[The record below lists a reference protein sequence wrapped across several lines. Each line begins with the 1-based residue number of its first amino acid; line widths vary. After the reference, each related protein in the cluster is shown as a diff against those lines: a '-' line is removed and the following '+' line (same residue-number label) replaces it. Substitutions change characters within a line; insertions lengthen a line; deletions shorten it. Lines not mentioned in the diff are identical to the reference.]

1 MTQGYN
7 SPAMKRTILLLLLLT
22 VACFGLERQPNSAY
36 RARREALAKKAQ
48 GGLILVFANTEE
60 AAGDA
65 VNGFRQDDEFYYLT
79 GLTDPG
85 AAVLIA
91 PAIDPN
97 DQQYAQIPAEMRPEA
112 RSYSE
117 VLLLPAHSPQERWT
131 GKRNGPGDPGL
142 AEKTGFDRVISLGEL
157 DEEVTRLAPRGTQLW
172 VNQSK
177 LSDAPV
183 EWLRRIT
190 AVFPRDV
197 KSMIGQL
204 RAIKDSGEAEL
215 IRKATN
221 ASIAAHQAAIKAI
234 KAGSN
239 EHDIESLMVFQFMK
253 AGCERPAYA
262 PIVGSGFNSTVLHY
276 SADDQAINSGDLVVM
291 DVAGEYSMYA
301 SDITRTV
308 PANGHFT
315 PRQREIYDIVLGA
328 QQAAINAFQS
338 GKSTLGGNG
347 PDSLV
352 KIVRDYFNSHGKD
365 KEGKPLGQY
374 FIHGLGH
381 GVGLNVH
388 DPLDVS
394 KPLEPGMV
402 FTIEPGIYIPE
413 EKLGVRIEDIFWVDP
428 NGKLVR
434 LTEALP
440 RTADEVEKAMS
451 GR

>member
-1 MTQGYN
+1 
-7 SPAMKRTILLLLLLT
+7 MKRIFLFILIFSSC
-22 VACFGLERQPNSAY
+22 VFGLERQSNADY

-48 GGLILVFANTEE
+48 TGLILVFANTEE
-60 AAGDA
+60 NAGDA
-65 VNGFRQDDEFYYLT
+65 VNGFRQANEFYYLT

-91 PAIDPN
+91 PAIDPSSP
-97 DQQYAQIPAEMRPEA
+97 QYAQMPADMRPEA
-112 RSYSE
+112 RAYSE

-131 GKRNGPGDPGL
+131 GKRNGPGDLGL
-142 AEKTGFDRVISLGEL
+142 TEKTGFERVLALGEL
-157 DEEVTRLAPRGTQLW
+157 DEEITRLAPRGTMLW
-172 VNQSK
+172 VNQGK

-183 EWLRRIT
+183 EWLRRVSQI
-190 AVFPRDV
+190 FPRDV
-197 KSMIGQL
+197 KPLIGQL
-204 RAIKDSGEAEL
+204 RSIKDPAEVEL

-221 ASIAAHQAAIKAI
+221 ASIAAHRAAMKSTRPGA
-234 KAGSN
+234 N
-239 EHDIESLMVFQFMK
+239 EHDIDSLMTYEFLK

-276 SADDQAINSGDLVVM
+276 SADSQPIKDGDVIVM

-301 SDITRTV
+301 SDITRTL

-315 PRQREIYDIVLGA
+315 ARQREIYDIVLGA
-328 QQAAINAFQS
+328 QQAAIDAFQA

-352 KIVRDYFNSHGKD
+352 KIVRDYFNTHGRD
-365 KEGKPLGQY
+365 RDGKPLGQY

-381 GVGLNVH
+381 GVGLEVH

-394 KPLEPGMV
+394 KPLEQGMV
-402 FTIEPGIYIPE
+402 FTLEPGLYIPDE
-413 EKLGVRIEDIFWVDP
+413 NLGVRIEDLFWIDP
-428 NGKLVR
+428 QGKLVR

-440 RTADEVEKAMS
+440 RTAAEIEKAM
-451 GR
+451 GEFRR

>member
-1 MTQGYN
+1 
-7 SPAMKRTILLLLLLT
+7 MKRLLILVLLL
-22 VACFGLERQPNSAY
+22 VSAASALERQPNSTY
-36 RARREALAKKAQ
+36 RARRESLAKKAQ
-48 GGLILVFANTEE
+48 TGLILVFGNTEE
-60 AAGDA
+60 SAGDA
-65 VNGFRQDDEFYYLT
+65 VNGFRQADEFYYLT

-91 PAIDPN
+91 PAINPADE
-97 DQQYAQIPAEMRPEA
+97 QYAQMPPDSRPAA
-112 RSYSE
+112 REYSE

-142 AEKTGFDRVISLGEL
+142 AEKTGFARVIALGEL
-157 DEEVTRLAPRGTQLW
+157 DEEIGRLAPRGTQLW
-172 VNQSK
+172 VNQGK

-183 EWLRRIT
+183 EWLRRIMS
-190 AVFPRDV
+190 VFPRDV
-197 KSMIGQL
+197 RQLIGQL
-204 RAIKDSGEAEL
+204 RAVKDAGEVEL

-221 ASIAAHQAAIKAI
+221 ASIAAHQAAIKAMKPGI
-234 KAGSN
+234 N
-239 EHDIESLMVFQFMK
+239 EHDIESGMVYEFMK

-276 SADDQAINSGDLVVM
+276 SADNQPINDGDVVVM

-308 PANGHFT
+308 PANGRFT
-315 PRQREIYDIVLGA
+315 SRQREIYDIVLGA
-328 QQAAINAFQS
+328 QQAAVNAFQS

-347 PDSLV
+347 PESLV
-352 KIVRDYFNSHGKD
+352 KVARDYIDSHGKD
-365 KEGKPLGQY
+365 KNGKSLGQY

-388 DPLDVS
+388 DPVDPS

-428 NGKLVR
+428 SGKLVR
-434 LTEALP
+434 LSEALP
-440 RTADEVEKAMS
+440 HTADEVEKAMAAK
-451 GR
+451 